1 MFLTK
6 LFIFVQ
12 LKVRKSLYVTCCSLL
27 HGCFSYP
34 FSFVWFHEAR
44 CRDGDKNYATP
55 SARSR
60 APDSTDTDEEQRHIG
75 GIQWLSEQKLFGFRW
90 AILSTAYRIGTGL
103 VWFGLRESGS
113 TTLGKDCAS
122 SFARGRRTSNFVRR
136 TDRVSRHWL
145 GSSQENGSVCRYAR
159 QSFRLETAALLLL
172 LFPPFCHSFPFF
184 SSLVSHFSLSLSAFP
199 TTLRPHATL
208 RVMHFGT
215 FLIPDLVHCSLEIL
229 LY

>member
-1 MFLTK
+1 MLLVVTLLLFLSFLIRLIPWSTLSRWGQK
-6 LFIFVQ
+6 LCDTF
-12 LKVRKSLYVTCCSLL
+12 CSFARSIL
-27 HGCFSYP
+27 HG
-34 FSFVWFHEAR
+34 HGR
-44 CRDGDKNYATP
+44 
-55 SARSR
+55 
-60 APDSTDTDEEQRHIG
+60 EQRHIG

-136 TDRVSRHWL
+136 TNRVSRHWL

-172 LFPPFCHSFPFF
+172 LFPLFCHSFPFF